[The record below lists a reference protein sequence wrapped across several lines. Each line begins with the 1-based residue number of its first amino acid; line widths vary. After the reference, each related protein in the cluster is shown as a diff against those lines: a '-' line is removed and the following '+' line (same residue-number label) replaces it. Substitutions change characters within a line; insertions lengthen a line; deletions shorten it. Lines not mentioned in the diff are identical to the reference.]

1 MRHNPKIRLPE
12 RIARLEEVAYN
23 LWWSWNPSARGLFK
37 ALDRTLWQTT
47 HHNPVKVLVQCR
59 PETVEARAKDPAYLQ
74 WYDSV
79 VAQFDE
85 YLQDPKP
92 WFKARHPESRRPV
105 AYFSAEFGVH
115 NSLPIYSGGL
125 GILAGDH
132 CKTASDLGVPLVGVG
147 FMYPQG
153 YVQQRIGVEGWQQNH
168 YEMLDWSSSPA
179 RPALMPDGSPCVL
192 RLALGS
198 WPLHVAVWRVEVGRA
213 ALLLMDTNVEGNDPG
228 DREISGR
235 LYGGDQTVRLR
246 QEIVLGIG
254 GTRVLRAL
262 GIDAEV
268 FHANE
273 GHAAFLTLERIR
285 ERVEKGLSFEEA
297 RAEVA
302 ATTVFTTHT
311 PVAAGHDVFPEEL
324 IEQYFK
330 GYWTSLK
337 LSREEFLALGRHGDK
352 PGMNMSALA
361 LRLAGRANGV
371 SRRNGIVAREMWKDL
386 YPGKTAEEVPIS
398 HVTNGVHLPTW
409 VSQRMSDVFT
419 NHLGGDWRARQD
431 DKAFWAKVSEIPDE
445 VLWGAHVRSKRD
457 LLNMIRGQGRSRWQD
472 DRVDASQVLAGGA
485 LMDQEALTIGFARRF
500 ARYKRATLI
509 LHDLERLKKLLLDPW
524 RPVQL
529 VFAGKAHPA
538 DDGGKLL
545 IQQIYKMAKDP
556 AFGGRIAFLEDYD
569 MHKARYLVQGVDL
582 WLNNP
587 LFPLE
592 ACGTSGIKAAANG
605 VPNLS
610 ILDGWWE
617 EGWTRENGW
626 APKGSDHLPDDER
639 DAADAAAIYSVLEE
653 QVVPLYFEQ
662 NQKGVPEGWVR
673 VMKESIKTVAPQ
685 FCSVR
690 MVKDYAEQ
698 LYFPAPVKVAAG
710 AR

>member
-1 MRHNPKIRLPE
+1 MRKNPKIRLPE
-12 RIARLEEVAYN
+12 RVARMEDVAYN
-23 LWWSWNPSARGLFK
+23 LWWSWNVSARGLFK

-47 HHNPVKVLVQCR
+47 HHNPVAVLVQCR
-59 PETVEARAKDPAYLQ
+59 PETLEARAKDPAFLQ
-74 WYDSV
+74 KYDSV

-85 YLQDPKP
+85 YMADSKT
-92 WFKARHPESRRPV
+92 WFKQKHPEARRAI

-115 NSLPIYSGGL
+115 TSLPIYSGGL

-132 CKTASDLGVPLVGVG
+132 CKTASDLGIPLVGVG

-153 YVQQRIGVEGWQQNH
+153 YVQQRVGVEGWQQNI
-168 YEMLDWSSSPA
+168 YEQLDWSTSPV
-179 RPALMPDGSPCVL
+179 RPALTPDGQPCVL
-192 RLALGS
+192 RLSLGG
-198 WPLHVAVWRVEVGRA
+198 WPLHVAVWRVDVGRVP
-213 ALLLMDTNVEGNDPG
+213 LFLMDTNVEGNDPG

-235 LYGGDQTVRLR
+235 LYGGDQKMRLR

-254 GTRVLRAL
+254 GTRILRAL

-273 GHAAFLTLERIR
+273 GHAAFLVLERLR
-285 ERVEKGLSFEEA
+285 ERVEGGKSFA
-297 RAEVA
+297 DAKAEVA

-311 PVAAGHDVFPEEL
+311 PVAAGHDVFPEDV

-330 GYWTSLK
+330 NYWPSLGLDK
-337 LSREEFLALGRHGDK
+337 EAFLDLARAHGK
-352 PGMNMSALA
+352 KGWNMSALA

-386 YPGKTAEEVPIS
+386 WPGKKAEDVPIS

-409 VSQRMSDVFT
+409 LSQRMNELYST
-419 NHLGGDWRARQD
+419 HLGADWRARQD
-431 DKAFWAKVSEIPDE
+431 DPALWAKVEEVPDE
-445 VLWGAHVRSKRD
+445 TLWTVHNRCKRD
-457 LLNMIRGQGRSRWQD
+457 LLNFVREQARTRWQAE
-472 DRVDASQVLAGGA
+472 RAEASQALAGGA
-485 LMDQEALTIGFARRF
+485 LLDPDALTIGFARRF
-500 ARYKRATLI
+500 APYKRATLI
-509 LHDLERLKKLLLDPW
+509 FQDLERLKKLLLDPW

-529 VFAGKAHPA
+529 VFAGKSHPA
-538 DDGGKLL
+538 DDPGKML
-545 IQQIYKMAKDP
+545 IQQVYRLAKDP
-556 AFGGRIAFLEDYD
+556 AIGGRVAFVEDYD

-592 ACGTSGIKAAANG
+592 ACGTSGQKAAANG

-617 EGWTRENGW
+617 EGYTRENGW
-626 APKGSDHLPDDER
+626 APKGSEGLPDAER
-639 DAADAAAIYSVLEE
+639 DRADAAAIYQILEE
-653 QVVPLYFEQ
+653 QVVPLFYDR
-662 NQKGVPEGWVR
+662 NANGVPPGWVQ
-673 VMKESIKTVAPQ
+673 VMKQSIKTTAPQ
-685 FCSVR
+685 YCAAR
-690 MVKDYAEQ
+690 MLKDYTEK
-698 LYFPAPVKVAAG
+698 LYFPAAEPALT